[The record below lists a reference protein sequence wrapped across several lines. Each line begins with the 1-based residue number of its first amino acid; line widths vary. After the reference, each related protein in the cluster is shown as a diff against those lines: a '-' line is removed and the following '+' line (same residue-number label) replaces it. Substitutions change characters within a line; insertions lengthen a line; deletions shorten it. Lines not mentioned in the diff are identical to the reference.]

1 MKSRRN
7 FLRLPMNLQTRR
19 FIRSFR
25 ENLQLGTLL
34 AFIAG
39 IVNTVGF
46 LQFDTYVSH
55 ISGHA
60 TRTAVEYTEGNM
72 PAAMV
77 FFMETFAFIAG
88 AFVSSF
94 LMQGHR
100 ATDARIKFTLP
111 MCLEAFWLF
120 IYLLINRFHVWSW
133 LQIDHINLIT
143 LILAHA
149 MGIQNAL
156 LRHSGGAIVRTTHMT
171 GVATDIG
178 IEMGSAFYAARMR
191 WKKARAESFF
201 PLRAALHEFLKT
213 LGISR
218 FTFHCLLLF
227 FFFFGAGIGSIG
239 YLYVMGA
246 IIYIPFLLLCLLA
259 YKEYRRQVPIG
270 AVDPGSKGIE

>member
-1 MKSRRN
+1 MKPRRS
-7 FLRLPMNLQTRR
+7 FLPLPMTLQARR

-39 IVNTVGF
+39 MVNTVGF

-72 PAAMV
+72 PAAGV
-77 FFMETFAFIAG
+77 FFMETLAFIAG

-111 MCLEAFWLF
+111 MGLEAFWLL

-156 LRHSGGAIVRTTHMT
+156 LRHAGGAIVRTTHMT

-178 IEMGSAFYAARMR
+178 IEMGSAFYAARSC
-191 WKKARAESFF
+191 WKKARAVSAF
-201 PLRAALHEFLKT
+201 PLRAALHAFFRT

-218 FTFHCLLLF
+218 FSFHCLLLF
-227 FFFFGAGIGSIG
+227 FFFFGAGIGAIG
-239 YLYVMGA
+239 YRYVMGA
-246 IIYIPFLLLCLLA
+246 IIYIPFVLLCLLA
-259 YKEYRRQVPIG
+259 YREYRRQLPIA
-270 AVDPGSKGIE
+270 AVDAGDQGIA